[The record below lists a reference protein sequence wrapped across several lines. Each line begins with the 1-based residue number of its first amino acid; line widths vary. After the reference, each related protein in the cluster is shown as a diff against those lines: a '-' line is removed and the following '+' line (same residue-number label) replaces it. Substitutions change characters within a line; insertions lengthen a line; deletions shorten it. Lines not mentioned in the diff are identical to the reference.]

1 MHRFPSP
8 FSNHRKAKR
17 PKLKKNAL
25 ENVDFEEEKRKD
37 PKYKTE
43 LCKSFVEE
51 KFCKYGNKCRY
62 AHGESE
68 LVIKT
73 KNVNYKKKMCKSF
86 FNEGFCT
93 YGIRCNFQHDQ
104 RKLSE
109 MQLPMYSI
117 NLLLFPK
124 SKLLLGKRLK
134 VFEDITNIDSMLSES
149 TISSSVD
156 NSPNFKKSG
165 EYHEHV
171 LEKDISEFNFS
182 DDNCKKILDFDLNF
196 NINYK
201 NEEENKDNDNT
212 NNNEEKNIL
221 DENMYNYIFKGIDIF
236 ESESLD
242 SEKINRLMDILET
255 KYT

>member
-1 MHRFPSP
+1 MDRFPSP

-17 PKLKKNAL
+17 RKLKKNAL

-43 LCKSFVEE
+43 LCKSFMEE

-109 MQLPMYSI
+109 MKLSMYSI
-117 NLLLFPK
+117 NLFLFPK
-124 SKLLLGKRLK
+124 SKLFSGRRLK
-134 VFEDITNIDSMLSES
+134 IFEDITNIDNMLSES

-156 NSPNFKKSG
+156 NSPNVKKSG
-165 EYHEHV
+165 EYQGHV
-171 LEKDISEFNFS
+171 LEKKISEFNFL
-182 DDNCKKILDFDLNF
+182 DDNCKKFLDFDVNF
-196 NINYK
+196 NIKYK
-201 NEEENKDNDNT
+201 NEEDTKDNDSKY
-212 NNNEEKNIL
+212 NNEEKYVL
-221 DENMYNYIFKGIDIF
+221 DETMYNYLFKGINIF
-236 ESESLD
+236 ESDNLD
-242 SEKINRLMDILET
+242 NI
-255 KYT
+255 

>member
-1 MHRFPSP
+1 MDRFSSP
-8 FSNHRKAKR
+8 FSNHRKAKKQ
-17 PKLKKNAL
+17 KLKKNAL

-43 LCKSFVEE
+43 LCKSFMEE

-73 KNVNYKKKMCKSF
+73 KNVNYKKKLCKSF

-109 MQLPMYSI
+109 MQLSIYSI

-124 SKLLLGKRLK
+124 SKLYSGRRLK
-134 VFEDITNIDSMLSES
+134 VFEDITNMDNMLSES

-165 EYHEHV
+165 EYQEHV
-171 LEKDISEFNFS
+171 LEKKISEFNFS
-182 DDNCKKILDFDLNF
+182 DDICPKILDFDLNL
-196 NINYK
+196 NIKYK
-201 NEEENKDNDNT
+201 NSEETKDKDIK
-212 NNNEEKNIL
+212 NNNEEKCDL
-221 DENMYNYIFKGIDIF
+221 DENIYDYLFKGINFF
-236 ESESLD
+236 ESDNLD
-242 SEKINRLMDILET
+242 NT
-255 KYT
+255 